1 MADDGVEFFHHS
13 ATENSK
19 TGQPPTGQPTTERRS
34 PTIDDIAEL
43 TRVHRSTVSRALSRP
58 DLVSAETRRKVEQ
71 AALAL
76 GYRANSAARSLA
88 TGRTGLIG
96 LVVPDSFNGYF
107 NLVLKAAQHRARSNG
122 FSVVV
127 AETEY
132 VPTTEVRAIE
142 QLSQHVDGVICSAL
156 QNSYETLTAAAQ
168 GATTVFIGEHREGF
182 ASVSVDESN
191 VMQIGL
197 DHLYD
202 LGHRRIALVGGQPYF
217 GSWEARR
224 AYKDIW
230 DDAHPDCVV
239 FEIPGFMAHLRD
251 GAGALKATLVSE
263 ATAVMAYSD
272 ALAIGMMLAG
282 YAEGVRFPRDL
293 SILGVD
299 DVSFASL
306 LPGGLSTISLN
317 VSNLGELAVDVVL
330 GHATPH
336 TLGPAPRLVARGSTA
351 AV

>member
-1 MADDGVEFFHHS
+1 MADDGVEISAHS
-13 ATENSK
+13 ATEHSAS
-19 TGQPPTGQPTTERRS
+19 GQPSSERRS

-71 AALAL
+71 AALTL
-76 GYRANSAARSLA
+76 GYRANPAARSLA
-88 TGRTGLIG
+88 TGRSGLIG

-107 NLVLKAAQHRARSNG
+107 NLVLKSAQHRARANG
-122 FSVVV
+122 LSVIV

-132 VPTTEVRAIE
+132 LPGTEVRAIE
-142 QLSQHVDGVICSAL
+142 HLSQHVDGVICSAL

-168 GATTVFIGEHREGF
+168 GATMVFIGEHREGF
-182 ASVSVDESN
+182 LSVSIDESI

-197 DHLYD
+197 DHLYN

-230 DDAHPDCVV
+230 DKGHVDCDII
-239 FEIPGFMAHLRD
+239 EIPGFMPHLRD
-251 GAGALKATLVSE
+251 GAGALKACLVSE
-263 ATAVMAYSD
+263 VSAVMAYSD

-282 YAEGVRFPRDL
+282 FAEGIRFPRDL
-293 SILGVD
+293 SLLGVD

-317 VSNLGELAVDVVL
+317 VPNLGELAVDVLL
-330 GHATPH
+330 GNAAPH
-336 TLGPAPRLVARGSTA
+336 TDGPPPRLVARGSTA
-351 AV
+351 APLL

>member
-1 MADDGVEFFHHS
+1 MADDGVEFSPHS
-13 ATENSK
+13 ATENS
-19 TGQPPTGQPTTERRS
+19 TSWQASTERRL

-43 TRVHRSTVSRALSRP
+43 TGVHRSTVSRALSRP
-58 DLVSAETRRKVEQ
+58 DLVSAETRRKIER
-71 AALAL
+71 AALDL
-76 GYRANSAARSLA
+76 GYRANPAARSLA

-96 LVVPDSFNGYF
+96 LVVPDSFNGFF
-107 NLVLKAAQHRARSNG
+107 NLVLKAAQHRARANG
-122 FSVVV
+122 LSVIV

-132 VPTTEVRAIE
+132 LPGIEVRAIE

-156 QNSYETLTAAAQ
+156 QNSYETLTSAAQ
-168 GATTVFIGEHREGF
+168 GATTVFIGEHRDGF
-182 ASVSVDESN
+182 SSVAIDESN

-197 DHLYD
+197 DHLYE

-224 AYKDIW
+224 AYKEIW
-230 DDAHPDCVV
+230 DKGHSDCEVV
-239 FEIPGFMAHLRD
+239 EIPGFMAHLRD
-251 GAGALKATLVSE
+251 GAGALKAALSSK

-282 YAEGVRFPRDL
+282 YADGIRFPRDL
-293 SILGVD
+293 SLLGVD

-317 VSNLGELAVDVVL
+317 VPSLGELAVDVLL
-330 GHATPH
+330 GNAAPQTD
-336 TLGPAPRLVARGSTA
+336 GPAPRLLARGSTA
-351 AV
+351 AP